1 MSISNISVIPTKQK
15 NNADN
20 RYIHTKTKHS
30 LNKQA
35 NMCSLETALQLFL
48 TGQHFIE
55 KKRWER
61 TPSKRLSKQTNSSHE
76 T

>member
-1 MSISNISVIPTKQK
+1 MSISNISLIPTKQK

-20 RYIHTKTKHS
+20 RYIHTKTRHS
-30 LNKQA
+30 SKKQA

-55 KKRWER
+55 KRGGNTLPAKA
-61 TPSKRLSKQTNSSHE
+61 
-76 T
+76 